1 MSGQSRFHRM
11 FAFVLLVCLILV
23 QPATA
28 TELYYTFHDGERG
41 GLARLVIDSETG
53 EVGSHD
59 VLFASA
65 DCQHPR
71 KLAIT
76 DCGRYV
82 IMASEE
88 TGRHNLFITNLQNDP
103 PTTETLRFL
112 TEPDEIRTF
121 GTKAIIGG
129 SSGNVIT
136 VDLEEPTILA
146 RWNAR
151 SDLSPSGHKTEDLVV
166 LPCGERAIMSFQK
179 DNRSGR
185 HRGSRMVI
193 VTLPELETVV
203 DLPLPR
209 NRPELHYP
217 DVPREQGPNPEVIHL
232 SPQTNTFFV
241 SLDLYGGAALADLDA
256 VLEGRWS
263 NLRYVTTAVDE
274 SWGDAFPDRFVHF
287 SRDGREFVLALNSG
301 EAGGGVV
308 IDLEKREVIARAE
321 MRHGLET
328 PIYFDRLGVVVATP
342 AGKMK
347 RRGPEGLIRTFHPG
361 RNLHLLDVS
370 QLASKGEISV
380 EKHEMEHLLFRTAP
394 VESGTGSLV
403 LLMMGTDVPDQIGV
417 FDLEKREFRTVIA
430 AYGEI
435 ARTAGSRR
443 TSR

>member
-1 MSGQSRFHRM
+1 MSGPFRSHRS
-11 FAFVLLVCLILV
+11 FAFVLLVYLILV

-28 TELYYTFHDGERG
+28 ADLYYTFHDGERG
-41 GLARLVIDSETG
+41 GLARLIIDSETG
-53 EVGSHD
+53 EAGSHE

-65 DCQHPR
+65 ECLHPR
-71 KLAIT
+71 KLAVT

-88 TGRHNLFITNLQNDP
+88 SGRHNLYITNLQNDP
-103 PTTETLRFL
+103 PTTESLRFL

-121 GTKAIIGG
+121 GTRAIIGG

-136 VDLEEPTILA
+136 IDLEEPTILA

-151 SDLSPSGHKTEDLVV
+151 RDLSPSGHKTEDLAV

-185 HRGSRMVI
+185 HRGSRVVI
-193 VTLPELETVV
+193 VTLPELETLY
-203 DLPLPR
+203 DLHLPR
-209 NRPELHYP
+209 NRPELHFP

-232 SPQTNTFFV
+232 SPRTNTFFV

-263 NLRYVTTAVDE
+263 NLRYVTTAVDG

-287 SRDGREFVLALNSG
+287 SRDGRDFVLALNSG
-301 EAGGGVV
+301 EAGGGAVV
-308 IDLEKREVIARAE
+308 DLEKREVIARAE

-328 PIYFDRLGVVVATP
+328 PIYFERLGLVVATP
-342 AGKMK
+342 AGKLK

-361 RNLHLLDVS
+361 GELHLLDVTR
-370 QLASKGEISV
+370 LASRGEMRV
-380 EKHEMEHLLFRTAP
+380 EKHEMEHLLFRAVP
-394 VESGTGSLV
+394 VEPRAGTLV
-403 LLMMGTDVPDQIGV
+403 LLTMGQEVPDHFGV
-417 FDLEKREFRTVIA
+417 FDLEKRELRAVIPA
-430 AYGEI
+430 RGEI
-435 ARTAGSRR
+435 VRTAAWR
-443 TSR
+443 

>member
-1 MSGQSRFHRM
+1 MSRRFQIHRTI
-11 FAFVLLVCLILV
+11 AIVLLGCLMLV
-23 QPATA
+23 RPATA
-28 TELYYTFHDGERG
+28 VDLYYTFHDGERG
-41 GLARLVIDSETG
+41 GLARLIIDSETG
-53 EVGSHD
+53 EAGGHE
-59 VLFASA
+59 VLFSSA
-65 DCQHPR
+65 GCRNPR

-88 TGRHNLFITNLQNDP
+88 SGRHNLFITNLQHDP
-103 PTTETLRFL
+103 PTTESLRFL

-151 SDLSPSGHKTEDLVV
+151 RDLSPSGHKTEDVLV

-179 DNRSGR
+179 DSRSGR
-185 HRGSRMVI
+185 HRGSRVVI
-193 VTLPELETVV
+193 VSLPELETVH
-203 DLPLPR
+203 DLHLPR
-209 NRPELHYP
+209 NRPELHYA
-217 DVPREQGPNPEVIHL
+217 DVPRETGPNPEVIHL

-256 VLEGRWS
+256 LREGRWS

-274 SWGDAFPDRFVHF
+274 SWGHAFPDRFVHF
-287 SRDGREFVLALNSG
+287 EREGREFVLALNSG
-301 EAGGGVV
+301 EAGGGAV
-308 IDLEKREVIARAE
+308 IDLKKREVIARAA

-328 PIYFDRLGVVVATP
+328 PIYFDRLGLVVATP

-361 RNLHLLDVS
+361 RMLHLLDVS
-370 QLASKGEISV
+370 QLASTGALGV
-380 EKHEMEHLLFRTAP
+380 ETHEMEHLLFRAAP
-394 VESGTGSLV
+394 VESGTASLV
-403 LLMMGTDVPDQIGV
+403 LLMMGAEVPDQIGL
-417 FDLEKREFRTVIA
+417 FDVEKRELRAVVA
-430 AYGEI
+430 AYGEVV
-435 ARTAGSRR
+435 RTAGFRRRSR
-443 TSR
+443 